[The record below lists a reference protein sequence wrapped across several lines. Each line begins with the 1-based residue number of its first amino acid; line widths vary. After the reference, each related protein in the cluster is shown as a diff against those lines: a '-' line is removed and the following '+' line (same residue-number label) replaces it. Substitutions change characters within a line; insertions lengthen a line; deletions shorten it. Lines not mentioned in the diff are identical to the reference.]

1 VEVRSALADLSV
13 EIGGV
18 RREGAQLILS
28 SAPGSS
34 IDTEIRLSARE
45 VVRLL
50 GRVIFSR
57 AGFSFVLL
65 LPWLVWRRDRTS
77 RIQTRSANINK
88 PW

>member
-1 VEVRSALADLSV
+1 MSV

-45 VVRLL
+45 VARLL
-50 GRVIFSR
+50 GRVLCSR
-57 AGFSFVLL
+57 AGLSFVLL
-65 LPWLVWRRDRTS
+65 MPWLVWRRDRTGVVQS
-77 RIQTRSANINK
+77 RSTNINK